1 MTARIIRITVDEGA
15 TGLLYATSPDVEGLL
30 VAGRT
35 AEALDAAIPAAI
47 SDLYAAC
54 GENVV
59 AIPAQL
65 NDDDQTARSYVEFP
79 AEVAQAALNKIAE
92 RRLA

>member
-1 MTARIIRITVDEGA
+1 
-15 TGLLYATSPDVEGLL
+15 
-30 VAGRT
+30 
-35 AEALDAAIPAAI
+35 
-47 SDLYAAC
+47 
-54 GENVV
+54 VV